1 MLRGELEKAERELE
15 EVKSR
20 IAGKED
26 ESDGE
31 VSSWTRGK
39 NGDEIMKVRLPTNR
53 STSLQVEKEK
63 DELLGMLSERTEE
76 VLQLKKSLDDE
87 VAANIHL
94 RTLQSEMAAE
104 MARLENMVA
113 ALTLPSDQWLT
124 LMSFVSCQ

>member
-1 MLRGELEKAERELE
+1 
-15 EVKSR
+15 
-20 IAGKED
+20 
-26 ESDGE
+26 
-31 VSSWTRGK
+31 
-39 NGDEIMKVRLPTNR
+39 MKVRLPTNR

-113 ALTLPSDQWLT
+113 ALTLPSDQ
-124 LMSFVSCQ
+124 